1 VVLLDSATWTGV
13 GALAVAALLLALGIV
28 LFMRWRRDA
37 AREIAQIWATGART
51 EKLLGHLSR
60 ALRDAREEALRLA
73 ARREAG
79 ATLDLDE
86 ALERALR
93 AVSDLAEADAALIVL
108 RHEDGD
114 ITASHGLTNE
124 ESMRDLL
131 GIPPEAGSARAV
143 RLSYLYS
150 DEEAANDAFRL
161 AGGLAV
167 PLASEH
173 AQRTGTLAVFWRRA
187 DRSVNEQELTRFEE
201 VAAAFGPGLE
211 HARLYAEARR
221 RTDTDTLTDLHN
233 RRYFGERLSR
243 ECARA
248 RRYDRALGLLVFEAS
263 GGLSDYASAGERIR
277 GAVRGTDVAA
287 HLGEGLF
294 AVLMPE
300 AAQADA
306 ERLHRR
312 LEVALGGRVDNG
324 DAGFKLHAGLV
335 ELRPDDDARMFFSR
349 ARDALELARQA
360 GGERLSAVQSR

>member
-1 VVLLDSATWTGV
+1 
-13 GALAVAALLLALGIV
+13 
-28 LFMRWRRDA
+28 
-37 AREIAQIWATGART
+37 
-51 EKLLGHLSR
+51 
-60 ALRDAREEALRLA
+60 
-73 ARREAG
+73 
-79 ATLDLDE
+79 
-86 ALERALR
+86 
-93 AVSDLAEADAALIVL
+93 
-108 RHEDGD
+108 
-114 ITASHGLTNE
+114 
-124 ESMRDLL
+124 
-131 GIPPEAGSARAV
+131 
-143 RLSYLYS
+143 
-150 DEEAANDAFRL
+150 
-161 AGGLAV
+161 V

-221 RTDTDTLTDLHN
+221 LTDTDTLTDLHN

-312 LEVALGGRVDNG
+312 LQVALGGRVDNG

-360 GGERLSAVQSR
+360 DGERLSTVQSR